1 VRAIQMKS
9 SQGISE
15 PSAEFERVV
24 LVHLND
30 AYTLARYLVRD
41 EHDAQDLVQDAALRA
56 LRHFGSFRDGD
67 ARSWF
72 LAIVRNCCYTWVESR
87 HGRARPGDDGDLLA
101 LVPDP
106 RGADDRAI
114 RSSERA
120 RVETALARLPVEL
133 REVIVLREVADL
145 SYKEISNVVG
155 VPAGTVMSRLSRARD
170 RLATLLGSRDEAG
183 A

>member
-1 VRAIQMKS
+1 VRAIQMNFN
-9 SQGISE
+9 QPDAG

-24 LVHLND
+24 LVHLDD

-41 EHDAQDLVQDAALRA
+41 EHDAQDVVQDAALRG
-56 LRHFGSFRDGD
+56 LRHFASFRQGD

-72 LAIVRNCCYTWVESR
+72 LAIVRNCCYTWLER
-87 HGRARPGDDGDLLA
+87 RQGRSAGGDDQELLA
-101 LVPDP
+101 AVPDP
-106 RGADDRAI
+106 READERAI
-114 RSSERA
+114 RASERT
-120 RVETALARLPVEL
+120 RVEAALARLPVEL

-170 RLATLLGSRDEAG
+170 RLATLLGSREG